1 MSGSD
6 FRLLDD
12 DTQFMDKY
20 PNGLSLVDLL
30 PFYDSIAKNEP
41 LKLEWVCPGK
51 IDPNVQREIIYV
63 VRRSLPLR
71 ESELPDTIYSIQIQ
85 TCPAIY
91 LLVGDLLR
99 TNILSN

>member
-51 IDPNVQREIIYV
+51 IDPNVQRESKFDANLGNNLFCGTY
-63 VRRSLPLR
+63 P
-71 ESELPDTIYSIQIQ
+71 
-85 TCPAIY
+85 
-91 LLVGDLLR
+91 
-99 TNILSN
+99 